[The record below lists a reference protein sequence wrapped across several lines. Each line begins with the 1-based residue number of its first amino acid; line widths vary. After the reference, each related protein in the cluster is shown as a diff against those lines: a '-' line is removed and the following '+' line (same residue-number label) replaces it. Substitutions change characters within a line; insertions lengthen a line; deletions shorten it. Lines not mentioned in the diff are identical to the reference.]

1 MGMVQLQHP
10 TMVLEDLG
18 CSCCWDGS
26 IPQELEQQHPVSF
39 LLLLLPLLLQ
49 LFHLIYAQQDLV
61 KQLARLAG
69 WQDTLTKLYVKESY
83 ECHQRSLSTAGCP
96 ELLRLSEP
104 SGKDR
109 ISPPPA
115 ELQELDVFL
124 PLGYEASDQE
134 LSEGF
139 SDHSISPSGRT
150 KSFHSYNFKSFDSSD
165 RASRSSSNPGDGP
178 AFDGVYHPLS
188 PFSTSPFDLGL
199 DLASTS
205 SMATA
210 ESGTQ
215 TPASGPGTPSPL
227 ESFKPF
233 PGMRAR
239 KSSSLSN
246 VLDESSYQDVL
257 PSDNVSNTSNPQ
269 VSPKPSSPPCRGTAG
284 TSHLPLRR
292 QQTPEEELCNL
303 LTNII
308 FSVTWRGV
316 EGWDEAA
323 WRERGQVFSV
333 LTKLG
338 TACELV
344 RPPDEIKRR

>member
-1 MGMVQLQHP
+1 MR
-10 TMVLEDLG
+10 
-18 CSCCWDGS
+18 
-26 IPQELEQQHPVSF
+26 
-39 LLLLLPLLLQ
+39 
-49 LFHLIYAQQDLV
+49 
-61 KQLARLAG
+61 QLARLAG

-83 ECHQRSLSTAGCP
+83 ESRQHSLSNVSNGGCL
-96 ELLRLSEP
+96 EFLRLSDP
-104 SGKDR
+104 SSKEGA
-109 ISPPPA
+109 SPPPS

-139 SDHSISPSGRT
+139 SDLSISPSGRT

-178 AFDGVYHPLS
+178 PFDGVYYPLS

-205 SMATA
+205 SITTA

-246 VLDESSYQDVL
+246 VLDESSYQDAL

-269 VSPKPSSPPCRGTAG
+269 VSPKPPCPPPWATLDTEPFILLSLGSKCPRKSCA
-284 TSHLPLRR
+284 TS
-292 QQTPEEELCNL
+292 
-303 LTNII
+303 
-308 FSVTWRGV
+308 
-316 EGWDEAA
+316 
-323 WRERGQVFSV
+323 
-333 LTKLG
+333 
-338 TACELV
+338 
-344 RPPDEIKRR
+344 

>member
-1 MGMVQLQHP
+1 MSPHLVP
-10 TMVLEDLG
+10 
-18 CSCCWDGS
+18 
-26 IPQELEQQHPVSF
+26 
-39 LLLLLPLLLQ
+39 Q
-49 LFHLIYAQQDLV
+49 LFHLIYAQQDMV

-83 ECHQRSLSTAGCP
+83 ESRQHSLSHSSSGGCL

-104 SGKDR
+104 PGRDGGTETGGKEAVGST
-109 ISPPPA
+109 SPPPA

-139 SDHSISPSGRT
+139 SDHSTSPSGRA

-165 RASRSSSNPGDGP
+165 RASRSSSNPGDVP
-178 AFDGVYHPLS
+178 FDGVYHPLS

-205 SMATA
+205 SIATA
-210 ESGTQ
+210 ESGAQ

-233 PGMRAR
+233 PGMRTR

-246 VLDESSYQDVL
+246 VLDESSYQDAL

-269 VSPKPSSPPCRGTAG
+269 VSTEPCRPPPFGKFQRGFLTFFFPFHGSKRPRRSCA
-284 TSHLPLRR
+284 TS
-292 QQTPEEELCNL
+292 
-303 LTNII
+303 
-308 FSVTWRGV
+308 
-316 EGWDEAA
+316 
-323 WRERGQVFSV
+323 
-333 LTKLG
+333 
-338 TACELV
+338 
-344 RPPDEIKRR
+344 

>member
-1 MGMVQLQHP
+1 M
-10 TMVLEDLG
+10 
-18 CSCCWDGS
+18 
-26 IPQELEQQHPVSF
+26 SF
-39 LLLLLPLLLQ
+39 LLLQ

-83 ECHQRSLSTAGCP
+83 ECRQHSLSTSGCP

-104 SGKDR
+104 PGKDR
-109 ISPPPA
+109 LSPPPA

-178 AFDGVYHPLS
+178 PFDGVYHPLS

-257 PSDNVSNTSNPQ
+257 PSDNISNTSNPQ
-269 VSPKPSSPPCRGTAG
+269 VSPTPSSPPSCGTAG
-284 TSHLPLRR
+284 ALTSLSSSSKPPRR
-292 QQTPEEELCNL
+292 SCAT
-303 LTNII
+303 
-308 FSVTWRGV
+308 S
-316 EGWDEAA
+316 
-323 WRERGQVFSV
+323 
-333 LTKLG
+333 
-338 TACELV
+338 
-344 RPPDEIKRR
+344 

>member
-1 MGMVQLQHP
+1 M
-10 TMVLEDLG
+10 TK
-18 CSCCWDGS
+18 
-26 IPQELEQQHPVSF
+26 HPVPWRSQPPRRQVGAGATTSG
-39 LLLLLPLLLQ
+39 LPLFFLLQ
-49 LFHLIYAQQDLV
+49 LFHLIYAQQDMV

-83 ECHQRSLSTAGCP
+83 ESRQHSLSNGGNGGCL
-96 ELLRLSEP
+96 ELLRLSDP
-104 SGKDR
+104 SGKDGA
-109 ISPPPA
+109 SPPPA

-150 KSFHSYNFKSFDSSD
+150 KSFHSYNFRSFDSSD

-178 AFDGVYHPLS
+178 PFDGVYHPLS

-205 SMATA
+205 SITTA

-246 VLDESSYQDVL
+246 VLDESSYQDML

-269 VSPKPSSPPCRGTAG
+269 VSPSPPCPPPWAM
-284 TSHLPLRR
+284 LEAEPLTHPLCW

-316 EGWDEAA
+316 EGWDDVA

>member
-1 MGMVQLQHP
+1 M
-10 TMVLEDLG
+10 
-18 CSCCWDGS
+18 
-26 IPQELEQQHPVSF
+26 
-39 LLLLLPLLLQ
+39 
-49 LFHLIYAQQDLV
+49 V

-83 ECHQRSLSTAGCP
+83 ESRQHSLSHSSSGGCL

-104 SGKDR
+104 PGRDGSNEVGKEAVGSA
-109 ISPPPA
+109 SPPPT

-165 RASRSSSNPGDGP
+165 RASRSSSNPGDVP
-178 AFDGVYHPLS
+178 FDGVYHPLS

-205 SMATA
+205 SIATA
-210 ESGTQ
+210 ESGAQ

-233 PGMRAR
+233 PGMRTR

-246 VLDESSYQDVL
+246 VLDESSYQDAL

-269 VSPKPSSPPCRGTAG
+269 VSPEPWHPP
-284 TSHLPLRR
+284 P
-292 QQTPEEELCNL
+292 
-303 LTNII
+303 
-308 FSVTWRGV
+308 F
-316 EGWDEAA
+316 
-323 WRERGQVFSV
+323 
-333 LTKLG
+333 
-338 TACELV
+338 
-344 RPPDEIKRR
+344 

>member
-1 MGMVQLQHP
+1 M
-10 TMVLEDLG
+10 
-18 CSCCWDGS
+18 
-26 IPQELEQQHPVSF
+26 
-39 LLLLLPLLLQ
+39 
-49 LFHLIYAQQDLV
+49 

-83 ECHQRSLSTAGCP
+83 ESRQHSLSLSSSGGCL

-104 SGKDR
+104 PGRDGGTETGGKEAGGCT
-109 ISPPPA
+109 SPPPA

-124 PLGYEASDQE
+124 PLGYEALDQE

-139 SDHSISPSGRT
+139 SDHSTSPSGRT

-165 RASRSSSNPGDGP
+165 RASRSSSNPGDVP
-178 AFDGVYHPLS
+178 FDGVYHPLS

-205 SMATA
+205 SIATA
-210 ESGTQ
+210 ESGAQ

-233 PGMRAR
+233 PGMRTR

-246 VLDESSYQDVL
+246 VLDESSYQDAL

-269 VSPKPSSPPCRGTAG
+269 VSLEPCRPPPFRKFQLGF
-284 TSHLPLRR
+284 L
-292 QQTPEEELCNL
+292 N
-303 LTNII
+303 I
-308 FSVTWRGV
+308 FSTFPAANARGGAVQPPDQHRLLGDVARGGRLGRRGV
-316 EGWDEAA
+316 EGARAGFLRPHQAGHGLRAGEAPRRDQA
-323 WRERGQVFSV
+323 QVCGGLRRVKVGATGWWGPYRAPRCPAACWR
-333 LTKLG
+333 
-338 TACELV
+338 
-344 RPPDEIKRR
+344 

>member
-1 MGMVQLQHP
+1 M
-10 TMVLEDLG
+10 
-18 CSCCWDGS
+18 
-26 IPQELEQQHPVSF
+26 F
-39 LLLLLPLLLQ
+39 LFGFILQ

-61 KQLARLAG
+61 RQLARLAG

-83 ECHQRSLSTAGCP
+83 ECRRHSLSHLGTGACLG
-96 ELLRLSEP
+96 LLRCSEP
-104 SGKDR
+104 SSKEGP
-109 ISPPPA
+109 SPPPA

-139 SDHSISPSGRT
+139 SDHSISPSGRI

-178 AFDGVYHPLS
+178 PFDGVYHPLS

-205 SMATA
+205 SIATA

-246 VLDESSYQDVL
+246 VLDESSYQDTL

-269 VSPKPSSPPCRGTAG
+269 VSPKPSCPPSRT
-284 TSHLPLRR
+284 TLDTKPL
-292 QQTPEEELCNL
+292 TL
-303 LTNII
+303 L
-308 FSVTWRGV
+308 
-316 EGWDEAA
+316 
-323 WRERGQVFSV
+323 
-333 LTKLG
+333 LH
-338 TACELV
+338 
-344 RPPDEIKRR
+344 